1 MMREFIAYL
10 LIALAFVALMMGAGT
25 LVARADTPSA
35 GVGVAAH
42 SVVVAGVSGEV
53 APEWTA
59 AA

>member
-1 MMREFIAYL
+1 MREFIAYL

-35 GVGVAAH
+35 GAGVAAH
-42 SVVVAGVSGEV
+42 SVVVAGVSGAA
-53 APEWTA
+53 APKWTA